1 MFLLLQHGWAPVCSM
16 FLSEQ
21 FSWSYSGHRS
31 CFIFLSYWRFIRE
44 IGCIFKNL
52 ITLLLWKTGPEG
64 ASFTPSP
71 LPMQSSNSIFDR
83 REAIVN
89 LDVCLNNSSSLDSD
103 GSICQNEHGSTT
115 DGISQTNPT
124 SLPPIRTRRKPPLSE
139 ESGVASWH
147 TRYLRREV

>member
-1 MFLLLQHGWAPVCSM
+1 MDGHLFAACFFQSNFLGLILGTEVASF
-16 FLSEQ
+16 FLAIGRSSVKLDV
-21 FSWSYSGHRS
+21 FSR
-31 CFIFLSYWRFIRE
+31 
-44 IGCIFKNL
+44 NL
-52 ITLLLWKTGPEG
+52 VTLLFWKTGPEG

-89 LDVCLNNSSSLDSD
+89 LDVCLNNSSSLDSN
-103 GSICQNEHGSTT
+103 GSICQNDHASTT
-115 DGISQTNPT
+115 DGISQTNPP